1 MGILRFFSTIR
12 QFHYTKD
19 CVEIIN
25 KPMNVK
31 YFFIDFNSLIHPS
44 KDKVLNDLNN
54 EFEHILIKNNLTDFD
69 QIKYEQQ
76 QLLKNINIKIQ
87 HATMTKVQKI
97 IKTAIVK
104 LDTLYIAIDGTPSVA
119 KMLEQ
124 KKRRF
129 MGKLFEYIELELI
142 EKYKKE
148 LQRQS
153 TKLKYNN
160 RYLFEKYKIRWSSS
174 HISPGTKF
182 MIEFGNNLKSATF
195 INEYVLPTKYIYSNF
210 TSVGEA
216 EKKIINYIIKK
227 IPNEDVMIWS
237 PDADMILLGMLLPNK
252 NVYIILDD
260 FRSDNLLMINIY
272 KLKTNLYNLF
282 KKYYQGSKKILL
294 NDFIRDLIFLLTFF
308 GDDFVP
314 ALESY
319 NVNLHLLNII
329 SAYANG
335 IEKHGQLT
343 TDNKINNKC
352 YILIL
357 EKLIENDTEKIILVE
372 NYLSNYY
379 KSYSFL
385 RNTFNKWCI
394 TNNMNPVKFKFPI
407 LLKKCIKMYFYLYKN
422 LDQHGGNFKDKLYK
436 LDKKNKFIIQI
447 LYNVFLDKKGDG
459 IDGIIFNYNKYK
471 QLPPLNLPKSRNNF
485 NEYIKRETRGKPFN
499 MLSLKLQQIQNDSK
513 FDIML
518 FSIEKMID
526 VRDKISGINWHTYF
540 ERSTTNLYQLG
551 YVDIP
556 DHTNNYNYNIDKYAD
571 NMINLFKK
579 YQFKT
584 NPIEEY
590 LNGIMWTYYY
600 YNSNDIGT
608 NSWFYSYRKA
618 PLLTDIYNF
627 LKNGFDINQSIVNY
641 KKNTVTDN
649 YYTPYQ
655 QLAMITPIE
664 DLNILPDT
672 IIDILKKSTV
682 YMNYLNKNYPNLQK
696 IANKIVNYEKPN
708 PLNCKDERYFNKC
721 TIKKNEDI
729 DVKLQSIIK
738 NINFKTDK
746 NNVSNFEEVCEL

>member
-1 MGILRFFSTIR
+1 MGILRFFNTIR
-12 QFHYTKD
+12 QFYYTKD

-25 KPMNVK
+25 KPINVK
-31 YFFIDFNSLIHPS
+31 YFFIDFNSIIHPS
-44 KDKVLNDLNN
+44 KDKVLTNLNN
-54 EFEHILIKNNLTDFD
+54 EFEHILIKNNVTDID
-69 QIKYEQQ
+69 KIKYEQHK
-76 QLLKNINIKIQ
+76 LLKNINIKIQ
-87 HATMTKVQKI
+87 HATMIKVKHI
-97 IKTAIVK
+97 IKTAIIK

-129 MGKLFEYIELELI
+129 MGKLSEYIERELI

-148 LQRQS
+148 LEIQS

-182 MIEFGNNLKSATF
+182 MIDFGNNLKSATF
-195 INEYVLPTKYIYSNF
+195 INEYVLPDNYIYSNF
-210 TSVGEA
+210 TSVGEG
-216 EKKIINYIIKK
+216 EKKIINYIIKN
-227 IPNEDVMIWS
+227 IPTEDVMIYS
-237 PDADMILLGMLLPNK
+237 PDADVILLGMLLPNK

-260 FRSDNLLMINIY
+260 YRSDNLLKININ
-272 KLKTNLYNLF
+272 KLKNNLYNLF
-282 KKYYQGSKKILL
+282 KKYYTGSKKNHI

-319 NVNLHLLNII
+319 NINLHLLHII
-329 SAYANG
+329 SAYSYG
-335 IEKHGQLT
+335 FEKYGQLT

-352 YILIL
+352 YIYIL
-357 EKLIENDTEKIILVE
+357 EKLVENETEKIILVE

-379 KSYSFL
+379 KSYEFI
-385 RNTFNKWCI
+385 RKTFNKWCI
-394 TNNMNPVKFKFPI
+394 TNNLNSVKFKFPI
-407 LLKKCIKMYFYLYKN
+407 ILNKCIKMYYYLYKN
-422 LDQHGGNFKDKLYK
+422 LDRFGITFRDTIEK

-447 LYNVFLDKKGDG
+447 LYNVLLDKSGNG
-459 IDGIIFNYNKYK
+459 IQGVLSNYNKYK
-471 QLPPLNLPKSRNNF
+471 QLPPLNLPKSRNNL
-485 NEYIKRETRGKPFN
+485 NEYIKREIRGKPFN

-518 FSIEKMID
+518 FSIDKMID
-526 VRDKISGINWHTYF
+526 IRDKIPRINWHTYF

-556 DHTNNYNYNIDKYAD
+556 NNTNNYNYNINKYAD

-584 NPIEEY
+584 NPVEEY

-600 YNSNDIGT
+600 YNSDDIGT
-608 NSWFYSYRKA
+608 NSWFYNYRKA
-618 PLLTDIYNF
+618 PLLTDIYIF

-641 KKNTVTDN
+641 KKNTVTAN
-649 YYTPYQ
+649 YFTPYQ
-655 QLAMITPIE
+655 QLAMITPLE
-664 DLNILPDT
+664 DLNILPNT
-672 IIDILKKSTV
+672 AIDILKKSTI
-682 YMNYLNKNYPNLQK
+682 YMNYIKNNYPDLQK
-696 IANKIVNYEKPN
+696 IAKQIINYETPN

-729 DVKLQSIIK
+729 DVQLQSIVQ
-738 NINFKTDK
+738 NINFKTDEH
-746 NNVSNFEEVCEL
+746 NISNFEEVCQL